1 MTDNNDPS
9 EALMT
14 AVSAL
19 LGRNPELTPIQAA
32 VLAACGLGIAED
44 SRSFANR
51 LCIEH
56 AIVLREAGEL
66 AEATGLLLLG
76 KQDARTMRQWYS
88 LSASGKALLQEEGI
102 PVR

>member
-1 MTDNNDPS
+1 MTDSDDLS

-19 LGRNPELTPIQAA
+19 LTRDPALTPIQAA

-51 LCIEH
+51 LGIEH
-56 AIVLREAGEL
+56 ALVLREAGEL
-66 AEATGLLLLG
+66 AEATGLLVLG

-88 LSASGKALLQEEGI
+88 LSASVKALLQEEGV